1 MSTDKP
7 KLQCTKD
14 YNLFE
19 PHPFNRPLHED
30 KKLLRSMREHGW
42 MPSSPA
48 QCIRNG
54 NGKLKVVRGH
64 HRLDYAKQLGLPVYY
79 VIDES
84 CTAIFELENPKST
97 WTYRDYIAARAQS
110 GDPDMAYVSTFM
122 SVHNLPVGSALA
134 LLGNENDRGRGK
146 SNKSHLVKT
155 GGFKVTSIE
164 HAEKVVAITDLCRDL
179 GMKWATYATFVAAVS
194 MAVRVP
200 EFDGELFRQRLHQY
214 PAMMNKRSTADE
226 YLEEIEALYN
236 YRTRKPLPL
245 VFTAKQ
251 LSSERSASKKQN

>member
-30 KKLLRSMREHGW
+30 KNLLRSMQEHGW

-64 HRLDYAKQLGLPVYY
+64 HRLDYAKRFGLPVYY

-84 CTAIFELENPKST
+84 CTEIFELENPKST

-110 GDPDMAYVSTFM
+110 GDPDMAFVQSFM
-122 SVHNLPVGSALA
+122 NVHHLPVTAALA
-134 LLGNENDRGRGK
+134 LLGNESVG
-146 SNKSHLVKT
+146 SQNKVHLVKT
-155 GGFKVTSIE
+155 GGFKVTSLE
-164 HAEKVVAITDLCRDL
+164 HAESVVAITDLCRDL
-179 GMKWATYATFVAAVS
+179 GMKWATYQTFVAAVS
-194 MAVRVP
+194 MVVRVP
-200 EFDGELFRQRLHQY
+200 EFDGEMFMQRLRQY
-214 PAMMNKRSTADE
+214 PSMMNKRSTADE

-236 YRTRKPLPL
+236 YRTRKPVPL
-245 VFTAKQ
+245 AFNARKITT
-251 LSSERSASKKQN
+251 ERNPARKRH